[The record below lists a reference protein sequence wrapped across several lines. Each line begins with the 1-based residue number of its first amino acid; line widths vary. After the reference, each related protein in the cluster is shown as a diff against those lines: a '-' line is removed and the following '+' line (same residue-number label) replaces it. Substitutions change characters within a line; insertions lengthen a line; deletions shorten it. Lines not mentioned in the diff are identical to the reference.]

1 MEPLH
6 ERDVSDSDIGVSQRL
21 PKPGPNSTEL
31 GRSSGD
37 SGKRGSGNA
46 DLSDP
51 QAFVFHNDI
60 AEAADKSE
68 GKGRGS
74 RLDERPSRGCRIL
87 LVGKQLVTGAT
98 GFVGRHLCAL
108 LDAPNILTRRPETAP
123 PEFDQSACFRWDPT
137 HAVPPAE
144 SLSGCEAVFHLA
156 GEPVASGRWT
166 KSKKERIR
174 NSRVQGTQNLVAG
187 LRAMESPPRVL
198 VSASAV
204 GYYGSRGDEELNE
217 NSASASGFLAEVCQE
232 WETAAQSAEALGVR
246 VVTLRIGLVLGKD
259 GGALARMLPIFKI
272 GAAGKLGSGKQWVPW
287 IHVED
292 LARLFVFAA
301 EKPDLSGPINATG
314 PLPVRNSEFTKA
326 LGRGVRRP
334 TLLPAPAFALRLALG
349 EFAEV
354 LLASQRVFPTAALNA
369 GFEFRH
375 STIDS
380 AIAGIVD
387 SKK

>member
-1 MEPLH
+1 M
-6 ERDVSDSDIGVSQRL
+6 S
-21 PKPGPNSTEL
+21 KP
-31 GRSSGD
+31 
-37 SGKRGSGNA
+37 
-46 DLSDP
+46 
-51 QAFVFHNDI
+51 
-60 AEAADKSE
+60 
-68 GKGRGS
+68 
-74 RLDERPSRGCRIL
+74 DERQRHRCKIL

-98 GFVGRHLCAL
+98 GFVGRHICAL
-108 LDAPNILTRRPETAP
+108 LEAPNILTRRPETAP
-123 PEFDQSACFRWDPT
+123 PKFDRSACFRWDPT
-137 HAVPPAE
+137 HEVAPAE

-166 KSKKERIR
+166 KGKKARIR
-174 NSRVQGTQNLVAG
+174 DSRVKGTANLVAG
-187 LRAMESPPRVL
+187 LSAMESPPKVL

-217 NSASASGFLAEVCQE
+217 NSASAPGFLAEVCQE
-232 WETAAQSAEALGVR
+232 WEAAAQSAEALGVR

-301 EKPDLSGPINATG
+301 EQPDLSGPVNATG
-314 PLPVRNSEFTKA
+314 PLPVRNTDFTKA
-326 LGRGVRRP
+326 LGRAVRRP
-334 TLLPAPAFALRLALG
+334 TLFPAPAFALRLALG
-349 EFAEV
+349 EFSEV
-354 LLASQRVFPTAALNA
+354 LLASQRVIPTAALDA

-380 AIAGIVD
+380 AMAAIVAT
-387 SKK
+387 KQ